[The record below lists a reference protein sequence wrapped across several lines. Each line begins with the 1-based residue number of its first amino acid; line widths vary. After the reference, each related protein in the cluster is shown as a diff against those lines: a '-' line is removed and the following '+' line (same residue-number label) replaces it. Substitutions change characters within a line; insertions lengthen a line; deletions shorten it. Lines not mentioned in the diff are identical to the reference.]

1 LTDTNSRFRAGEVAA
16 ELRAINARLDQIVKN
31 QEGIQG
37 WQLTVVKYMAE
48 SNERIDTLR
57 HDLSRSDRLVGAISA
72 IIAAVFSTIAG
83 IWGGSR

>member
-57 HDLSRSDRLVGAISA
+57 HELSRSDRLVGAISA

>member
-1 LTDTNSRFRAGEVAA
+1 MAA

-48 SNERIDTLR
+48 SNERIVTVR
-57 HDLSRSDRLVGAISA
+57 HELERSDRAVGS
-72 IIAAVFSTIAG
+72 IAVIVSAVFSAIAG
-83 IWGGSR
+83 WWGSR

>member
-1 LTDTNSRFRAGEVAA
+1 MSDTNSRFRAGEVAA

>member
-72 IIAAVFSTIAG
+72 IIAAVFSAIAG
-83 IWGGSR
+83 WWGSR

>member
-1 LTDTNSRFRAGEVAA
+1 MTDTNSRFRAGEVAA

-57 HDLSRSDRLVGAISA
+57 HELSRSDRLVGAISA

>member
-1 LTDTNSRFRAGEVAA
+1 MTDTNSRFRAGEVAA

>member
-1 LTDTNSRFRAGEVAA
+1 MTDTNSRFRAGEVAA

-83 IWGGSR
+83 WWGSR

>member
-83 IWGGSR
+83 WWGSR

>member
-1 LTDTNSRFRAGEVAA
+1 MTDTNSRFRAGEVAA

-57 HDLSRSDRLVGAISA
+57 HELSRSDRLVGAISA

-83 IWGGSR
+83 WWGSR